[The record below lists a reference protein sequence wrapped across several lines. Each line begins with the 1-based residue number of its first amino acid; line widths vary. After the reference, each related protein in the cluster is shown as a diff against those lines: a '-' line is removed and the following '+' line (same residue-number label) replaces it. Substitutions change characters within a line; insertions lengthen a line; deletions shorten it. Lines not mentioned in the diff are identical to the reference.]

1 MRLHHVSLLALLTL
15 IVGSVSSPTTM
26 ARWLDMEDVQD
37 VRIAPSESIAI
48 PDIANTTIPLATTT
62 QAITPTNALTLT
74 LLSSY
79 ETNIFD
85 DGAAE
90 IATYDPISQT
100 LFVVNANDET
110 VDLLNISEPLTP
122 TLQTTIVLSEYGEVA
137 NSVAFQD
144 DLLAVAVENEDTQ
157 ANGVVVFFERDGS
170 FINSVDVGP
179 LPDMLTFTPDGQ
191 KVLVANEGEPSDD
204 YTNDPE
210 GSISVIDISE
220 GVGDLGPADVTTIG
234 FTDFNTDGPRNGELD
249 EEIRI
254 FGPNATVAQDLEPE
268 YITVSADS
276 ETAWVSLQEN
286 NALAILDLT
295 DNTVTSLVG
304 LGTKDHSIEG
314 NGLDASDED
323 DGINIANWPLLG
335 MYQPD
340 AIATYEVDGTN
351 YVITANEGD
360 AREYIVEEGD
370 DEIEIFVEEARVED
384 LTLDPAVFPNATEL
398 QTDDAIGRTIVTTAT
413 GNLDDDEEFEALYS
427 FGTRSFSIFS
437 GSGELVFD
445 SGDALEQITAAAFPE
460 DFNSTNDENDSFDSR
475 SDAKGPE
482 PEGVTVGILGAQT
495 YAFVGLERIGG
506 VVVYDVTDPTTP
518 SFTTYVNNRDF
529 DGDAEAGTAG
539 DLGPEGLLFIP
550 ASDSPGELPL
560 LVVANEV
567 SGTTSI
573 YEISGDFVEI
583 PDNTLYLPFIAR

>member
-1 MRLHHVSLLALLTL
+1 
-15 IVGSVSSPTTM
+15 M
-26 ARWLDMEDVQD
+26 ARWLDLDDVQA
-37 VRIAPSESIAI
+37 VQISASNPSTI
-48 PDIANTTIPLATTT
+48 PDIASTTAPLTTTT
-62 QAITPTNALTLT
+62 QTITPTNALTLT

-90 IATYDPISQT
+90 IVTYDPISQT

-110 VDLLNISEPLTP
+110 VDLLDISEPLTP
-122 TLQTTIVLSEYGEVA
+122 TLQNTIVLSAYGEVA
-137 NSVAFQD
+137 NSVAFKN

-157 ANGVVVFFERDGS
+157 ANGTVVFFERDGN
-170 FINSVDVGP
+170 FLNSVNVGP

-210 GSISVIDISE
+210 GSISVIDISD
-220 GVGDLGPADVTTIG
+220 GVTDLGPADVTTIG
-234 FTDFNTDGPRNGELD
+234 FADFNTDGPRNGELD

-254 FGPNATVAQDLEPE
+254 FGPGATVAQDLEPE

-276 ETAWVSLQEN
+276 ATAWVSLQEN
-286 NALAILDLT
+286 NALAVLNLT
-295 DNTVTSLVG
+295 DNTVTSLIA
-304 LGTKDHSIEG
+304 LGTKDHSAEG

-323 DGINIANWPLLG
+323 DTINITTWPLLG

-340 AIATYEVDGTN
+340 AIAAYETDGTN
-351 YVITANEGD
+351 YIITANEGD

-370 DEIEIFVEEARVED
+370 EETEIFVEEARVED
-384 LTLDPAVFPNATEL
+384 LTLDPVVFPNAEDL
-398 QTDDAIGRTIVTTAT
+398 QTDDALGRMIVTTTT
-413 GNLDDDEEFEALYS
+413 GDLDDDGDFDALYS
-427 FGTRSFSIFS
+427 FGARSFSIFS
-437 GSGELVFD
+437 DSGELVFD
-445 SGDALEQITAAAFPE
+445 SGAALEQITAAAFPE
-460 DFNSTNDENDSFDSR
+460 DFNATNDENNSFDSR

-482 PEGVTVGILGAQT
+482 PEGVTVGTLGEQS

-506 VVVYDVTDPTTP
+506 VVVYDVTDPTAP

-529 DGDAEAGTAG
+529 AGDVETGTAG

-560 LVVANEV
+560 LVVANEI
-567 SGTTSI
+567 SGSTSI
-573 YEISGDFVEI
+573 YEISGDFEEI
-583 PDNTLYLPFIAR
+583 PDNTLYLPFVAR

>member
-1 MRLHHVSLLALLTL
+1 MRFHHVSLLALLTL

-26 ARWLDMEDVQD
+26 ARWLDLDDGQAVQ
-37 VRIAPSESIAI
+37 IAASERSII
-48 PDIANTTIPLATTT
+48 SDIASTTTPLATTT
-62 QAITPTNALTLT
+62 QAITPTNTLTLT

-79 ETNIFD
+79 ETNVFD

-100 LFVVNANDET
+100 LFVVNANEET
-110 VDLLNISEPLTP
+110 VDLLDISEPLTP
-122 TLQTTIVLSEYGEVA
+122 TLETTIVLSEYGEVA

-144 DLLAVAVENEDTQ
+144 NLLAVAVENEDTQ
-157 ANGVVVFFERDGS
+157 ANGTVVFFERDGS
-170 FINSVDVGP
+170 FLNSIEVGP
-179 LPDMLTFTPDGQ
+179 LPDMLTFTPEGQ

-220 GVGDLGPADVTTIG
+220 GVGDLGPEDVTTIG

-304 LGTKDHSIEG
+304 LGTKDHSVEG

-323 DGINIANWPLLG
+323 GGINIANWPLLG

-340 AIATYEVDGTN
+340 AIATYEVDDTN

-360 AREYIVEEGD
+360 AREYIVG
-370 DEIEIFVEEARVED
+370 
-384 LTLDPAVFPNATEL
+384 
-398 QTDDAIGRTIVTTAT
+398 
-413 GNLDDDEEFEALYS
+413 
-427 FGTRSFSIFS
+427 
-437 GSGELVFD
+437 
-445 SGDALEQITAAAFPE
+445 
-460 DFNSTNDENDSFDSR
+460 
-475 SDAKGPE
+475 
-482 PEGVTVGILGAQT
+482 
-495 YAFVGLERIGG
+495 
-506 VVVYDVTDPTTP
+506 
-518 SFTTYVNNRDF
+518 
-529 DGDAEAGTAG
+529 
-539 DLGPEGLLFIP
+539 
-550 ASDSPGELPL
+550 
-560 LVVANEV
+560 
-567 SGTTSI
+567 
-573 YEISGDFVEI
+573 
-583 PDNTLYLPFIAR
+583 